1 MNSIEFEKAHIAS
14 QEKYSYF
21 LLAAAGAA
29 IAFALQKTESV
40 SLSWWMS
47 PIAIALL
54 CWTSSFFFGCK
65 NIVWHQAILRTEI
78 YIARVHETPETEL
91 SQDQKRQSISN
102 HAEVMDKKLE
112 RYAFYAKWQFLMLIT
127 GAAALSFSYL
137 MDLVRRSI

>member
-1 MNSIEFEKAHIAS
+1 VNSIDLEKAHIAS

-29 IAFALQKTESV
+29 IAFALQKTEHL
-40 SLSWWMS
+40 SLSWWIS

-54 CWTSSFFFGCK
+54 CWISSFFFGCK

-78 YIARVHETPETEL
+78 YIARVIETPESEL
-91 SQDQKRQSISN
+91 SHNQKRQSISN
-102 HAEVMDKKLE
+102 HANEMDKKLKK
-112 RYAFYAKWQFLMLIT
+112 YAYAKWQFLLLIA
-127 GAAALSFSYL
+127 GAAALSCSYL